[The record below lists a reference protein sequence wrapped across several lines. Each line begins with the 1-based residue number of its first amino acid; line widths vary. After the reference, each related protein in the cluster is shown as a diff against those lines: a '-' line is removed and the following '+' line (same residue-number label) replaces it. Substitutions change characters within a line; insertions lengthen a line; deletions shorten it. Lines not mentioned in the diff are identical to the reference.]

1 MELGYEQII
10 EKLKIKL
17 EQNGYPFKPMTSEMF
32 EDIKPTLLVIIK
44 PYTYGLIFATSNS
57 QQRSTT
63 LLYYY
68 SVLCDEKN
76 RRKILKEGSDNGCGY
91 CTFMLANYYHPRSKK
106 LPFWIKAFRSKEPYL
121 PACLLIIEGES
132 KLDGPKQFNEYYM
145 TAFELDSSC
154 GIKWLE
160 FMRSNENVLG
170 PVNKELAHKILITCA
185 KKKWQSFVIEE
196 AIKHNCCEAIAI
208 SFVTTHQTDAVDF
221 IDYLD
226 LTNLDVLSKIRVN
239 TEQYSKNSIV
249 TDYITMMIELID
261 KVQNMGL
268 TFQPENF
275 AQLQTY
281 FEKNVSVDSAEP
293 SSRFTLLGPSLNSTE
308 VEFQD
313 EQIEFI
319 ISMIDKIVKEKLEI
333 DFSVCSNLSELSS
346 DEVERIYALFATIGK
361 THQNIKSDEY
371 NQYYLALYYYVHYA
385 RYDCSE
391 SYDLA
396 IKILHDCTGIT
407 EKTNTKTK
415 KRRRV
420 STQETCQIKPVD
432 DYCTY
437 LYKKITGQLE
447 LSDLVE
453 LWNNGNILAHHDIIS
468 QTIDLEK
475 RTEYIEHI
483 FQFDDIK
490 KMWKCLKPIESYIT
504 DGHQLALYGILTHSF
519 TNIDK
524 FDLDR
529 ISEHGW
535 VKSIVVKYMNEV
547 PMSYKGIYIKL
558 HSIIMC
564 YSRNDELESNVSR
577 WNDLHNVCE

>member
-1 MELGYEQII
+1 MYYSCASAQNSKIMALTIVDNNVELGYEQII

-44 PYTYGLIFATSNS
+44 PYTCGLMFATSNS
-57 QQRSTT
+57 HQRSTT
-63 LLYYY
+63 LSYYY

-121 PACLLIIEGES
+121 PACLLIVKGES

-154 GIKWLE
+154 GIKWLK
-160 FMRSNENVLG
+160 FMCSNENVLG

-196 AIKHNCCEAIAI
+196 AIKHDCCEAIAI
-208 SFVTTHQTDAVDF
+208 SFAITHQSDAIEF

-239 TEQYSKNSIV
+239 IKQYSKNSIV
-249 TDYITMMIELID
+249 TDYIDMMIKLID
-261 KVQNMGL
+261 KAQNVVP
-268 TFQPENF
+268 TFQSENST
-275 AQLQTY
+275 QLQTD
-281 FEKNVSVDSAEP
+281 FEKNVSVDSE
-293 SSRFTLLGPSLNSTE
+293 
-308 VEFQD
+308 

-319 ISMIDKIVKEKLEI
+319 TSMIDEIINEKLEI
-333 DFSVCSNLSELSS
+333 DFSICSNLSELSD
-346 DEVERIYALFATIGK
+346 DEIERIYMLFTTIGK

-371 NQYYLALYYYVHYA
+371 NPYYLALYYYVHYA

-415 KRRRV
+415 KKRRV

-447 LSDLVE
+447 LTDLVE
-453 LWNNGNILAHHDIIS
+453 LWNNGNILAYHDIIS
-468 QTIDLEK
+468 QTTDLEK
-475 RTEYIEHI
+475 RAEYIEHI

-524 FDLDR
+524 FSLDK
-529 ISEHGW
+529 INKHDW
-535 VKSIVVKYMNEV
+535 VKSIVVKYMNKV
-547 PMSYKGIYIKL
+547 PMTYKGIYIKM

-564 YSRNDELESNVSR
+564 YSENDELESNISR